1 MQTYLWVIFDLLNTR
16 LRLLVFL
23 FKQKKELLLD
33 SFSTGLTGF
42 LFVLLS
48 LCLRLF
54 RNWLRVLLS
63 DFLSRTLLPL
73 RCFSSSLSLASW
85 LEIHP

>member
-23 FKQKKELLLD
+23 FKQKKELLLN

-42 LFVLLS
+42 LFSVAVS

-54 RNWLRVLLS
+54 RNWLP
-63 DFLSRTLLPL
+63 DFAL
-73 RCFSSSLSLASW
+73 RFLFEDSSSVALFFLA
-85 LEIHP
+85 HCH